1 MESME
6 NQHEMQHNHKNEK
19 HNTNHSL
26 TMYKRFAVMAVAMF
40 VAMYFIMYA
49 MIDGLQNLILNINNL
64 YMTLLMVSAML
75 IIELLIMKGM
85 YENKKI
91 NWAII
96 TVSLAIGIFSWF
108 GIREQLFVGNKE
120 FVKGMIPHHA
130 AAVLMS
136 EQAKLTDPELIQ
148 LQKNILETQAQE
160 IEFMKRKLNEFE
172 NK

>member
-1 MESME
+1 MESMK
-6 NQHEMQHNHKNEK
+6 NQHRMQHTQKSEK
-19 HNTNHSL
+19 QNTNHSL
-26 TMYKRFAVMAVAMF
+26 AMYKRFSVMAVAMF
-40 VAMYFIMYA
+40 IAMYFIMYA

-136 EQAKLTDPELIQ
+136 EKAKLTDPELIQ
-148 LQKNILETQAQE
+148 LQKKILETQAQE
-160 IEFMKRKLNEFE
+160 IEFMKRKLKEFE

>member
-1 MESME
+1 MESMK
-6 NQHEMQHNHKNEK
+6 NQHGMQHTQKSEENNP
-19 HNTNHSL
+19 NHSL
-26 TMYKRFAVMAVAMF
+26 AMYKRFALMAVAMF

-49 MIDGLQNLILNINNL
+49 MIDGLDNLIPNINNL

-75 IIELLIMKGM
+75 VIELWIMKGM
-85 YENKKI
+85 YQNKKI

-96 TVSLAIGIFSWF
+96 TFSLAIGIFSWF
-108 GIREQLFVGNKE
+108 GIREQINVGDKQ

-136 EQAKLTDPELIQ
+136 EKAKLTDPELIE
-148 LQKNILETQAQE
+148 LQKNILETQAKE
-160 IEFMKRKLNEFE
+160 IEFMKRKLKEFQ

>member
-1 MESME
+1 MESMK
-6 NQHEMQHNHKNEK
+6 NQHGMQHTQKSEENNS
-19 HNTNHSL
+19 NHSL
-26 TMYKRFAVMAVAMF
+26 AMYKRFAVMAVAMF

-49 MIDGLQNLILNINNL
+49 MIDGLDNLIPNINNL

-75 IIELLIMKGM
+75 VIELCIMKGM
-85 YENKKI
+85 YQNKKI

-96 TVSLAIGIFSWF
+96 TFSLAVGVFSWF
-108 GIREQLFVGNKE
+108 GIREQINVGDNQ

-136 EQAKLTDPELIQ
+136 EKAKLTDPELIQ

>member
-136 EQAKLTDPELIQ
+136 EKAKLTDPELIQ

-160 IEFMKRKLNEFE
+160 IEFMKHKLNEFE

>member
-1 MESME
+1 MESMK
-6 NQHEMQHNHKNEK
+6 NQHGMQHTQKSEENNP
-19 HNTNHSL
+19 NHSL
-26 TMYKRFAVMAVAMF
+26 AMYKRFALMAVAMF

-49 MIDGLQNLILNINNL
+49 MIDGLQNLIPNINNL

-75 IIELLIMKGM
+75 IIEIWIMKGM
-85 YENKKI
+85 YQNKKI

-108 GIREQLFVGNKE
+108 GIREQLFVGDKE

-136 EQAKLTDPELIQ
+136 EKAKLTDPELME
-148 LQKNILETQAQE
+148 LQKNILETQAKE
-160 IEFMKRKLNEFE
+160 IELMKRKLKEFE

>member
-1 MESME
+1 MESMK
-6 NQHEMQHNHKNEK
+6 NQHGMQHTQKSEENNP
-19 HNTNHSL
+19 NHSL
-26 TMYKRFAVMAVAMF
+26 AMYKRFALMAVAMF
-40 VAMYFIMYA
+40 VGMYVIMYA
-49 MIDGLQNLILNINNL
+49 MIDGLQNLIPNINNL

-75 IIELLIMKGM
+75 IIEIWIMKGM
-85 YENKKI
+85 YQNKKI

-108 GIREQLFVGNKE
+108 GIREQLFVGDKE

-136 EQAKLTDPELIQ
+136 EKAKLTDPELIE
-148 LQKNILETQAQE
+148 LQKNILETQAKE
-160 IEFMKRKLNEFE
+160 IELMKRKLKEFE

>member
-1 MESME
+1 MESMK
-6 NQHEMQHNHKNEK
+6 NQHRMQHTQKSEK
-19 HNTNHSL
+19 QNTNHSL
-26 TMYKRFAVMAVAMF
+26 AMYKRFSVMAVAMF
-40 VAMYFIMYA
+40 IAMYFIMYA

-75 IIELLIMKGM
+75 INEIWIMKGM
-85 YENKKI
+85 YQNKKI

-136 EQAKLTDPELIQ
+136 EKAKLTDPELIQ
-148 LQKNILETQAQE
+148 LQKKILETQAQE
-160 IEFMKRKLNEFE
+160 IEFMKRKLKEFE

>member
-1 MESME
+1 MESMK
-6 NQHEMQHNHKNEK
+6 NQHGMQHTQKSEENNP
-19 HNTNHSL
+19 NHSL
-26 TMYKRFAVMAVAMF
+26 AMYKRFAVMAVAMF

-49 MIDGLQNLILNINNL
+49 MIDGLQNLIPNINNL

-108 GIREQLFVGNKE
+108 GIREQLFVGDKE

-136 EQAKLTDPELIQ
+136 EKAKLTDPELIQ

-160 IEFMKRKLNEFE
+160 IEFMKRKLKEFQ

>member
-1 MESME
+1 MESMK
-6 NQHEMQHNHKNEK
+6 NQHGMQHTQKSEENNP
-19 HNTNHSL
+19 NHSL
-26 TMYKRFAVMAVAMF
+26 AMYKRFALMAVAMF

-49 MIDGLQNLILNINNL
+49 MIDGLQNLMPNINNL

-75 IIELLIMKGM
+75 IIEIWIMKGM
-85 YENKKI
+85 YQNKKI

-108 GIREQLFVGNKE
+108 GIREQLFVGDKE

-136 EQAKLTDPELIQ
+136 EKAKLTDPELIE
-148 LQKNILETQAQE
+148 LQKNILETQAKE
-160 IEFMKRKLNEFE
+160 IELMKRKLKEFE